1 MSFRFGESQDWV
13 GWFRLRY
20 TSTLFHPLGSHAR
33 GLLSTAEEFFIGS
46 KIPVYRQVGKS
57 KEQKLWETTT
67 KPEWSRTARAL
78 KF

>member
-33 GLLSTAEEFFIGS
+33 GLLSTAEEFLFYSSFNRRYGPMLPGS
-46 KIPVYRQVGKS
+46 GAWRCK
-57 KEQKLWETTT
+57 
-67 KPEWSRTARAL
+67 
-78 KF
+78 

>member
-33 GLLSTAEEFFIGS
+33 GLLSTAEEFLLD
-46 KIPVYRQVGKS
+46 QKS
-57 KEQKLWETTT
+57 SIKDQKF
-67 KPEWSRTARAL
+67 AL
-78 KF
+78 FRNQFFYVSTDGGVA